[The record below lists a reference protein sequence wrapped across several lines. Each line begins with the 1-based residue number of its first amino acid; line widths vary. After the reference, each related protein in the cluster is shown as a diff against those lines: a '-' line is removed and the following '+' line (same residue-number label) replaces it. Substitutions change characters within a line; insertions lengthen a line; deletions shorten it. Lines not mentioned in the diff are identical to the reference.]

1 MYIEDPFDLPEAV
14 VTVSVDGISD
24 IGQQKGHHFPL
35 KTDISEIEVFQS
47 LERRVL
53 EHYPTQSP
61 QIIRI
66 DFSNGLEDVSSF
78 FKIWLVGNY
87 FLKLTDKKISSVC
100 WYSY

>member
-14 VTVSVDGISD
+14 VTISVDGISD

-53 EHYPTQSP
+53 EHYPTQNP

-66 DFSNGLEDVSSF
+66 DFSNGLEDVCF
-78 FKIWLVGNY
+78 FFHFDY
-87 FLKLTDKKISSVC
+87 E
-100 WYSY
+100 